1 MIQMTELVGKNIK
14 IIIIN
19 ILHMFKKVEERMSVL
34 RREVDFSKG
43 QIKSMEKKIARSN
56 MKNTLNATNRTRHG
70 IRKNSKF

>member
-19 ILHMFKKVEERMSVL
+19 ILHMFKKIEERMSVL

-56 MKNTLNATNRTRHG
+56 MKNTLNGTNRTRHG

>member
-19 ILHMFKKVEERMSVL
+19 ILHMFKKIEERMSVL

-56 MKNTLNATNRTRHG
+56 MKNTLNRTNRTRHG

>member
-19 ILHMFKKVEERMSVL
+19 ILHMFKKIEERMSVL

>member
-1 MIQMTELVGKNIK
+1 
-14 IIIIN
+14 
-19 ILHMFKKVEERMSVL
+19 MFKKIEERMSVL

-56 MKNTLNATNRTRHG
+56 MKNTLNGTNRTRHG